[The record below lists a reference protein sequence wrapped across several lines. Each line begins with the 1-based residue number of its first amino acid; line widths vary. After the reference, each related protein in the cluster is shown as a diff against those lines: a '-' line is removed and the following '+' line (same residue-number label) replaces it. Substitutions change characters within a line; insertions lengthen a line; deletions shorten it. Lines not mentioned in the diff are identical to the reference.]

1 MPETT
6 DLSKPQTDEAQ
17 LVVFTL
23 SGCEAAVSI
32 RHVREI
38 IRVGDITWMPKAPA
52 FLEGILNLR
61 GRIIPVLDL
70 KKRFQMPLTERTD
83 ESRILV
89 LEAKDQI
96 MGFGVDKVVE
106 VLKIPQGEIQR
117 TAEPLLGVPPEFI
130 EGLVALDRRLVL
142 LFDLKKLLTLDD
154 SKTMTERTAQLEGT
168 LGH

>member
-1 MPETT
+1 MPEKT
-6 DLSKPQTDEAQ
+6 DLSKAQADETQ
-17 LVVFTL
+17 WVVFAL

-32 RHVREI
+32 RQVREI

-70 KKRFQMPLTERTD
+70 KKRFQMPLTDRTD

-89 LEAKDQI
+89 LEVKDQI
-96 MGFGVDKVVE
+96 LGFGVDRVVE
-106 VLKIPQGEIQR
+106 VLRVPGEIQK
-117 TAEPLLGVPPEFI
+117 TKEPVLGVAPEFI
-130 EGLVALDRRLVL
+130 EGLIPLERRLIL
-142 LFDLKKLLTLDD
+142 LFDLKKLLTLDE
-154 SKTMTERTAQLEGT
+154 SKTLADRTAQLEGT

>member
-6 DLSKPQTDEAQ
+6 DLSKPAVDEVQ

-23 SGCEAAVSI
+23 AGCEAAVSI
-32 RHVREI
+32 RQVREI
-38 IRVGDITWMPKAPA
+38 IRVGDITWMPKAPP

-70 KKRFQMPLTERTD
+70 KKRFQMPLTDRTD

-106 VLKIPQGEIQR
+106 VLKVPQGGIQG
-117 TAEPLLGVPPEFI
+117 TTEPLLGVPAEFI
-130 EGLVALDRRLVL
+130 EGLVAQDRRLVL

-154 SKTMTERTAQLEGT
+154 SKIMTDRTAQLEGT